1 MADDMAGKTASTP
14 GPVTLTVCLTCR
26 REGADPEG
34 ARPGAI
40 LHAALAEAGMPEGVA
55 LRGVECLSSCKRG
68 CAVAL
73 VGGAERW
80 TYVYGDLDPDQHVPE
95 ILEGAAAYAATADG
109 VVPWRERP
117 QTFRKQSVA
126 RIPPAKFFSEE

>member
-1 MADDMAGKTASTP
+1 MADDQAVTPASTP

-26 REGADPEG
+26 RDGADPEA
-34 ARPGAI
+34 ARPGAV
-40 LHAALAEAGMPEGVA
+40 LHAALEEAGMPAGVA

-109 VVPWRERP
+109 LVPWRERP